1 MNLSKKFPKLMLPI
15 ALLVAALA
23 LVACGG
29 DDSSTTSETSSP
41 EDVTKSF
48 LLALANGDG
57 ATACSYAS
65 QAAIEE
71 IEAQGTC
78 EDAVASAVGEVTEE
92 DVTQVENATYTVADE
107 TDTTASVTATR
118 EDGQEE
124 TFDLVE
130 EDGEWKIDG

>member
-1 MNLSKKFPKLMLPI
+1 MNLSKNFPKLMLPI
-15 ALLVAALA
+15 ALIVAALA

-29 DDSSTTSETSSP
+29 DDSTTTSDTSSP

-57 ATACSYAS
+57 AAACSYAS
-65 QAAIEE
+65 QAAIDQ
-71 IEAQGTC
+71 IESQGTC

-92 DVTQVENATYTVADE
+92 DVTQVENATYTVSEE

-124 TFDLVE
+124 TFDLVQ